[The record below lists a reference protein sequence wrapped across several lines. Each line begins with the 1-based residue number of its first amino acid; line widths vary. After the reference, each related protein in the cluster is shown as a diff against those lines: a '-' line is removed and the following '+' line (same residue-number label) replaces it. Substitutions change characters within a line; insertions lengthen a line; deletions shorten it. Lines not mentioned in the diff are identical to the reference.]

1 MSRLRANEIT
11 NRMANGAPTV
21 SNGLVISGVTTA
33 GSGIRLGA
41 TGSSTL
47 ISGTGTGI
55 GIGTITPNS
64 LITIQDTGDTS
75 IRFKNSSSVDK
86 AFVGTSGAFGS
97 AGTDDLR
104 IRSDASNIVFGFN
117 GAERLR
123 IGNSGQIGL
132 GGANYG
138 SSGQV
143 LTSQGSGSAVQWAT
157 PSTSTDPTTGVANN
171 NIWQTVG
178 SNISWHTNYN
188 NTDNA
193 IGSVSNCNQSNVY
206 AIDVK
211 IRLVFNNSG
220 GTYNYNNTHGY
231 LVGYA
236 YQDGKNYFDKGV
248 YTEAQHFDLYYNV
261 FGTVYTIPWDP
272 SGTQNLK
279 MYCTYAYNTST
290 QNYFNF
296 QVINKWTR

>member
-86 AFVGTSGAFGS
+86 AYVGTSGAFGS

-143 LTSQGSGSAVQWAT
+143 LTSQGSGSAVQWAS
-157 PSTSTDPTTGVANN
+157 PSTSTDTTNGTANN
-171 NIWQTVG
+171 NVYNSVAT
-178 SNISWHTNYN
+178 NITWHTNYN
-188 NTDNA
+188 NTDNTLGNV
-193 IGSVSNCNQSNVY
+193 IGCNQSNVY
-206 AIDVK
+206 ALDVQVMM
-211 IRLVFNNSG
+211 VFNDGG
-220 GTYNYNNTHGY
+220 GTYNYNGTHCYLSGY
-231 LVGYA
+231 V
-236 YQDGKNYFDKGV
+236 YQNGENYLNKGV
-248 YTEAQHFDLYYNV
+248 LTNASHFDMYYNF
-261 FGTVYTIPWDP
+261 FGTIYTIPWNP
-272 SGTQNLK
+272 SGTQSLK
-279 MYCTYAYNTST
+279 FYVTSAYNSST
-290 QNYFNF
+290 NNYFNF
-296 QVINKWTR
+296 YIKNKWTR